1 MKTIV
6 LVLLF
11 TTATYTWAAES
22 SPPATKSPGENK
34 TCCQTAVVPKS
45 MPACCQAEMS
55 GTPVSKDSIY
65 QLEGR
70 FTDDAGRPFSLS
82 SLRGRP
88 VVLDLFFASC
98 SYACPL
104 AVTDMLALQEKLPP
118 SLRQDT
124 VFVLVSFDVARDT
137 PAALA
142 NFRRQRQLDGNWV
155 LLHGDDTS
163 VRELA
168 AVLGVQYRET
178 SDGAFTHTNQITI
191 LNRAGEIIHT
201 RKGLQGGLAEAAQ
214 SLVQSSQ

>member
-1 MKTIV
+1 MDTCCR
-6 LVLLF
+6 
-11 TTATYTWAAES
+11 AE
-22 SPPATKSPGENK
+22 PAT
-34 TCCQTAVVPKS
+34 
-45 MPACCQAEMS
+45 PALSDES
-55 GTPVSKDSIY
+55 VY

-70 FTDDAGRPFSLS
+70 FTDDAGRPFSLA

-104 AVTDMLALQEKLPP
+104 AVTDMLALQDQLPA
-118 SLRQDT
+118 SLRRQT

-142 NFRRQRQLDGNWV
+142 RYRTQRQLDGNWI
-155 LLHGDDTS
+155 LLHGDDAS

-178 SDGAFTHTNQITI
+178 SDGTFTHTNQITI
-191 LNRAGEIIHT
+191 LNRAGEIIHM
-201 RKGLQGGLAEAAQ
+201 RKGLKGGLAEAAA
-214 SLVQSSQ
+214 SLVQSTQ